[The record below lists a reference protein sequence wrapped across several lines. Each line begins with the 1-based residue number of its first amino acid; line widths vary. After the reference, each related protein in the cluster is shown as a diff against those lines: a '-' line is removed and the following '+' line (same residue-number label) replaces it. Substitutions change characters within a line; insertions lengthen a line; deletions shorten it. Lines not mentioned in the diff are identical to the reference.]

1 MPYLCNILGQRIKMG
16 GRRSLERERPLIC
29 LCGEIVTVE
38 SNCSDPALRCTDRS
52 HTRQCP
58 HEHAAIIQCWSRE
71 ARCLI
76 YSHCT
81 NHLTTLAV
89 ESVEGAARVKAIN
102 GVAAHDR
109 RAGHLPWCMPAHC
122 QLIAGTNQHLSH

>member
-38 SNCSDPALRCTDRS
+38 SNCSEPALRCTDRN

-58 HEHAAIIQCWSRE
+58 HEHAAIIQCCSPE
-71 ARCLI
+71 ARCPT
-76 YSHCT
+76 YSHPT
-81 NHLTTLAV
+81 NHLPPLPPT
-89 ESVEGAARVKAIN
+89 SVD
-102 GVAAHDR
+102 H
-109 RAGHLPWCMPAHC
+109 PAP
-122 QLIAGTNQHLSH
+122 ATP